1 MGPPEEEKARSSLHQ
16 DDILTDTL
24 QRVKKEQEESGYEST
39 TSEEQATT
47 VSETIDPAAEYVTAW
62 HLAVVLAAV
71 TAACFVMLLDTSIV
85 ATVGKCWTSN
95 QEPI

>member
-16 DDILTDTL
+16 DDILTDT
-24 QRVKKEQEESGYEST
+24 VKKEQEESGCEST
-39 TSEEQATT
+39 PPEEQATT

-85 ATVGKCWTSN
+85 ATVGKYWTSS
-95 QEPI
+95 QEPT